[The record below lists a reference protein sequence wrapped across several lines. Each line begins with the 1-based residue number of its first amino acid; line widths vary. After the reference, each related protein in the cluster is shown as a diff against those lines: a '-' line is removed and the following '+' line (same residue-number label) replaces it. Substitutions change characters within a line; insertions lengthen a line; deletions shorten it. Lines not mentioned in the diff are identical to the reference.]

1 MKFRLIVFVTAFIL
15 PAFAQAETFNNN
27 TFGKIPLSFEANS
40 GQADSRIRFLARGP
54 GYGVF
59 FTADGAVMRLAGT
72 DATVHMKWS
81 GGNRKPKIEGLQP
94 TATRTNY
101 LTGDKAALWHADVRS
116 FSKVQYSDIYPG
128 IDLTYYGNQR
138 QLEYDLTV
146 APGANS
152 DRIRLQF
159 DGVRKVELNSDGSLK
174 LKTAHGEITQPKPVI
189 YQESNGRRTPVDG
202 GYVVLNR
209 HTVTFRLGA
218 YDKTRPL
225 VIDPMLVFSTYL
237 GG

>member
-40 GQADSRIRFLARGP
+40 GQVDSRVRFLARGP

-59 FTADGAVMRLAGT
+59 FKADGAVMRLAGT
-72 DATVHMKWS
+72 DATVHMKWA

-101 LTGDKAALWHADVRS
+101 LTGDNAALWHADVPS
-116 FSKVQYSDIYPG
+116 FSKVPYNDIYPV
-128 IDLTYYGNQR
+128 IVLNNYVNQR

-146 APGANS
+146 APGVNS

-159 DGVRKVELNSDGSLK
+159 DGVRKLEVNADGSLN

-189 YQESNGRRTPVDG
+189 YQEDNGRRIHVDG

-209 HTVTFRLGA
+209 RTVSFRLGA
-218 YDKTRPL
+218 Y
-225 VIDPMLVFSTYL
+225 
-237 GG
+237 